1 MEMASNPPD
10 TLLLIGNAEYEV
22 KLLYSDVKNITS
34 FVVIILVDRLK

>member
-22 KLLYSDVKNITS
+22 KLLYSDVKKYYKFCGNYIS
-34 FVVIILVDRLK
+34 G